1 MKKKKNRD
9 HGAEKYDVPARRV
22 QIARGFYRT
31 YLSAVL
37 LAVVFFGSFSARLM
51 VGPLLPAM
59 EAEMGLG
66 HLQSGMFVLMTSAG
80 VFFGQISAA
89 FLAGWR
95 GYRFCIQISLFCA
108 AAAAALIA
116 VFRATAALYLCFV
129 VIGLTGGLYV
139 PAGIA
144 LITSLFHHRHW
155 GRGLGIHELAPN
167 LALILVP
174 FLATWAI
181 QGGSWRTAYLMV
193 SGFLFL
199 LGIVY
204 TALGVDAP
212 QRPHPP
218 TMANF
223 KSTAANPRF
232 WLMAMLISL
241 GVGLETGVYSMVPL
255 FLVNE
260 GAYTLSEANYLL
272 GLSRLPCLA
281 MVLLSG
287 WITDRLGSK
296 ATICSALGLSGAA
309 IVLLAAGPGNLIA
322 PAIVAQGAATACLF
336 PPILAAASA
345 ASTAQDR
352 ALSLSFSL
360 AIALILGGGVLPAAI
375 AWAGDAA
382 SFSAGLIATGLMTIA
397 GIGLVHGLTKD

>member
-1 MKKKKNRD
+1 MKEQNKEFGFERP
-9 HGAEKYDVPARRV
+9 GVPARRV
-22 QIARGFYRT
+22 QIFGELYGT

-37 LAVVFFGSFSARLM
+37 LAVVFFGNFSARLM

-59 EAEMGLG
+59 EKQMGIG
-66 HLQSGMFVLMTSAG
+66 HLESGIFVLMTSAG

-89 FLAGWR
+89 FIAGWR
-95 GYRFCIQISLFCA
+95 GYRFCIQASLFCA
-108 AAAAALIA
+108 AAAAAMIA
-116 VFRATAALYLCFV
+116 LFRAPGALYPCFV

-144 LITSLFHHRHW
+144 LITSLFHHRNW
-155 GRGLGIHELAPN
+155 GKSLSIHELAPN

-174 FLATWAI
+174 FLAMSAI
-181 QGGSWRTAYLMV
+181 HNGSWRTAYLMV
-193 SGFLFL
+193 SGLLFL
-199 LGIVY
+199 LAIAY
-204 TALGVDAP
+204 TLLGVDAL

-218 TMANF
+218 TMAHF
-223 KSTAANPRF
+223 RSIAANRGF

-260 GAYTLSEANYLL
+260 RAYSLSEANYLL

-287 WITDRLGSK
+287 WITDRLGSG
-296 ATICSALGLSGAA
+296 ATICMSLGLSGAA
-309 IVLLAAGPGNLIA
+309 IVLMGAGPENLAA
-322 PAIVAQGAATACLF
+322 PAIVVQGAATACLF
-336 PPILAAASA
+336 PPVLAAAAA
-345 ASTAQDR
+345 ASTAQGR

-360 AIALILGGGVLPAAI
+360 AIALIVGGGVLPAAI
-375 AWAGDAA
+375 AWAGETV
-382 SFSAGLIATGLMTIA
+382 SFGAGLTATGVMTMA
-397 GIGLVHGLTKD
+397 GIGLVPCLTRR